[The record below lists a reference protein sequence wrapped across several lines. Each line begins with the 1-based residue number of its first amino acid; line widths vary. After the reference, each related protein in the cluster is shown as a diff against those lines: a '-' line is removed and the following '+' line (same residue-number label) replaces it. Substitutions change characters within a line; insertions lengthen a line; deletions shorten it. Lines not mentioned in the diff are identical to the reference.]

1 MKKQQYSLMQI
12 IQKISL
18 FKGLDLEHI
27 QRLLRRGTSKS
38 YGIGERV
45 YTVDEPSDEML
56 VLLKG
61 KLVVTSAGG
70 EELAAIW
77 PGMITGE
84 MGVFTNHLRSANITA
99 VEASV
104 AIVIGQKTLVS
115 FWSSDN
121 TVHICMLDN
130 VVEILS
136 ERIRFDNSEKE
147 ALKNRITKLEGEEED
162 DFKDVEYDDDG
173 EASELDESSVE
184 KTIEG
189 GEDD

>member
-104 AIVIGQKTLVS
+104 AIVIEQKTLVS

>member
-12 IQKISL
+12 IQKIAL
-18 FKGLDLEHI
+18 FKGLDLDHI
-27 QRLLRRGTSKS
+27 QSLLRRGTSKS

-147 ALKNRITKLEGEEED
+147 GLKNRITKLEGEEED

-173 EASELDESSVE
+173 EASELDESSME
-184 KTIEG
+184 KTIED

>member
-1 MKKQQYSLMQI
+1 MKKQQYSLMQV
-12 IQKISL
+12 IQKISV
-18 FKGLDLEHI
+18 FKGLDLQHI
-27 QRLLRRGTSKS
+27 ERLLRAGTSKS

-45 YTVDEPSDEML
+45 YTIDEPSHEML

-84 MGVFTNHLRSANITA
+84 MGVFTNHPRSANITA

-104 AIVIGQKTLVS
+104 AMGIGQKALVS
-115 FWSSDN
+115 VWASVP

-136 ERIRFDNSEKE
+136 ERILFANSEKE

-162 DFKDVEYDDDG
+162 DYKDIESDDDG

-184 KTIEG
+184 KAIKD

>member
-115 FWSSDN
+115 VWASDN

-184 KTIEG
+184 KTIED

>member
-27 QRLLRRGTSKS
+27 QRLLRRGTTKS

-115 FWSSDN
+115 FWASDN

-162 DFKDVEYDDDG
+162 DFEDVEYDDDG

-184 KTIEG
+184 KTIED

>member
-184 KTIEG
+184 KTIED

>member
-104 AIVIGQKTLVS
+104 AIAIGQKTLVS

-184 KTIEG
+184 KTIED

>member
-115 FWSSDN
+115 FWASDN

-184 KTIEG
+184 KTIED

>member
-115 FWSSDN
+115 FCASDN

-184 KTIEG
+184 KTIED

>member
-162 DFKDVEYDDDG
+162 DFKDIEYDDDG

-184 KTIEG
+184 KTIED